1 MQYFSTI
8 VVGIMTAF
16 ALVGIIDQLFL
27 KNRLGRLC
35 ARKTV
40 ILKNCYFTAS
50 VEQDWETNEHT
61 AFSFG

>member
-1 MQYFSTI
+1 M
-8 VVGIMTAF
+8 G
-16 ALVGIIDQLFL
+16 
-27 KNRLGRLC
+27 

-40 ILKNCYFTAS
+40 ILKNYYFTAS

>member
-1 MQYFSTI
+1 M
-8 VVGIMTAF
+8 G
-16 ALVGIIDQLFL
+16 
-27 KNRLGRLC
+27 